1 MYCPPDRN
9 QVDLEVQAGV
19 NFAGMWDLRPDDIFG
34 VAASFTKL
42 SPSVQKV
49 DRTTAFITDPLLPIR
64 NYELQLELDYQVH
77 IAPGLI
83 VQPSFQFIHFPG
95 AGAAN
100 PLGTGLGRI
109 QDAAVLGLRVGV
121 KF

>member
-9 QVDLEVQAGV
+9 QVEMEIQGGI

-42 SPSVQKV
+42 SPSVQKL
-49 DRTTAFITDPLLPIR
+49 DRATAVVSEPLLPIR
-64 NYELQLELDYQVH
+64 NYELQLELDYQMH
-77 IAPGLI
+77 IVPGLI
-83 VQPSFQFIHFPG
+83 LQPSFQFIHFPG

-100 PLGTGLGRI
+100 PLGVGLGRI
-109 QDAAVLGLRVGV
+109 QDAAVLGLRFGA